1 MQYFVTF
8 NLNFV
13 SKVNF
18 SNTNKVR
25 IQFVMADGTRSF
37 GCFQRFKITLE
48 TACLLHWLHLGIKCD
63 SRQDLPK
70 LLETKEMCLEYLL
83 LLYTINPAPQQS
95 KIEQKKKRNSLNQ
108 LLKKAN
114 IQSKTLRCQ
123 LRLSYTIHFD
133 ACQAD
138 NSRQNAQSREC
149 RSLFMEVQLLVTQ
162 KKELII
168 TISFL
173 ANLLVGSFYMSK

>member
-1 MQYFVTF
+1 MSVTQIKYGF
-8 NLNFV
+8 NLLWQMARVHLDVFND
-13 SKVNF
+13 SKLL
-18 SNTNKVR
+18 
-25 IQFVMADGTRSF
+25 
-37 GCFQRFKITLE
+37 QR
-48 TACLLHWLHLGIKCD
+48 LLAFWVDYIWGIKCD

-138 NSRQNAQSREC
+138 NSRQNVQSREC

-173 ANLLVGSFYMSK
+173 ANLLVGSFNMSK

>member
-8 NLNFV
+8 HLNFV
-13 SKVNF
+13 SKVNV

-48 TACLLHWLHLGIKCD
+48 TACLLHWLHLGINAIQDKIFLNFLKQKKCVQ
-63 SRQDLPK
+63 SIFCYYTPLI
-70 LLETKEMCLEYLL
+70 LL
-83 LLYTINPAPQQS
+83 PQQC

-138 NSRQNAQSREC
+138 NSRQNVQSREC